1 MAGEAMKND
10 WWPPVAIFVIVVI
23 MMTWVWLIAEGQL

>member
-1 MAGEAMKND
+1 MKHD
-10 WWPPVAIFVIVVI
+10 WWAPAAVVILVVI

>member
-10 WWPPVAIFVIVVI
+10 LWAPAAVFILVVI

>member
-1 MAGEAMKND
+1 MKND
-10 WWPPVAIFVIVVI
+10 WWAPVAVFVLVVI